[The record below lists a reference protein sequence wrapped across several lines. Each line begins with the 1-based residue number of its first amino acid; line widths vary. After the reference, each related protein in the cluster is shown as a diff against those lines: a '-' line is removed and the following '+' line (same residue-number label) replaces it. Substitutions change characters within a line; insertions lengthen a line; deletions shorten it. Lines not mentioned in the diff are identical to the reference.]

1 MAIKVVIV
9 GASGRMGTV
18 ASRCLAN
25 DPRFEV
31 VGRVGRVA
39 AEGIETD
46 LAACMSRTS
55 PDVLLELTTGRTAG
69 AHSLTALQQGVRV
82 VIGATG
88 LRQSELDQIV
98 QASQNSAAFVVPNF
112 AVGAVLMM
120 HFAGL
125 AAAWLPDAE
134 VIELHHEKKVDA
146 PSGTA
151 MRTAQIIQESRK
163 SPAMGLPEP
172 LLKAEGARGAFVS
185 EVPVHSVRLRGLLAH
200 QEVLFGGQGE
210 VLTIRHDSLDRSSF
224 ESGICLAC
232 EQGMTMKGL
241 VIGLESVMF

>member
-1 MAIKVVIV
+1 MPIKVVII

-18 ASRCLAN
+18 GSRCLAT

-31 VGRVGRVA
+31 VGRVGRVT
-39 AEGIETD
+39 AEGVETD
-46 LAACMSRTS
+46 LESCLDQTK

-69 AHSLTALQQGVRV
+69 GHSLMALGKGIRV

-88 LRQSELDQIV
+88 LPDSELKQISGAV
-98 QASQNSAAFVVPNF
+98 EGSAAFLVPNF

-125 AAAWLPDAE
+125 AAEWLPDAE
-134 VIELHHEKKVDA
+134 IIELHHEKKVDA

-151 MRTAQIIQESRK
+151 MRTAQIIQESRL
-163 SPAMGLPEP
+163 SAPLALPNP
-172 LLKAEGARGAFVS
+172 LLKAEGARGASVN
-185 EVPVHSVRLRGLLAH
+185 EVPVHSVRLRGMLAH

-232 EQGMTMKGL
+232 EKVMEMNGF
-241 VIGLESVMF
+241 VVGLESVMF

>member
-18 ASRCLAN
+18 ASRCLVA

-31 VGRVGRVA
+31 VGRVGRV
-39 AEGIETD
+39 ETDGVETD
-46 LAACMSRTS
+46 LESCLDRTS

-69 AHSLTALQQGVRV
+69 AHTLLALRKGLRV

-88 LRQSELDQIV
+88 IPTSEMEAIS
-98 QASQNSAAFVVPNF
+98 QAADSSAAFLVPNF
-112 AVGAVLMM
+112 ALGAVLMM

-134 VIELHHEKKVDA
+134 IIELHHEKKVDA

-151 MRTAQIIQESRK
+151 MRTAQIIQESRL
-163 SPAMGLPEP
+163 STPLVLPKP
-172 LLKAEGARGAFVS
+172 LLKTEGARGASVND
-185 EVPVHSVRLRGLLAH
+185 VPVHSVRLRGMLAH

-210 VLTIRHDSLDRSSF
+210 VLTLRHDSLDRSSF
-224 ESGICLAC
+224 ESGICLSC
-232 EQGMTMKGL
+232 EKVMEMSGL

>member
-1 MAIKVVIV
+1 MPIKVVIV

-18 ASRCLAN
+18 ASRCLAA

-31 VGRVGRVA
+31 VGRVGRIEADGV
-39 AEGIETD
+39 ETD
-46 LAACMSRTS
+46 LESCLDRTK

-69 AHSLTALQQGVRV
+69 GHSLMALQRGVRV

-88 LRQSELDQIV
+88 LLESDLNQISL
-98 QASQNSAAFVVPNF
+98 AADGSAAFLVPNF

-134 VIELHHEKKVDA
+134 IIELHHEKKVDA

-151 MRTAQIIQESRK
+151 MRTAQIIQDSRL
-163 SPAMGLPEP
+163 SAPLDLPKP
-172 LLKAEGARGAFVS
+172 LLKAEGARGASVN
-185 EVPVHSVRLRGLLAH
+185 EVPVHSVRLRGMLAH

-224 ESGICLAC
+224 ESGICLSS
-232 EQGMTMKGL
+232 EKVMEMSGL

>member
-9 GASGRMGTV
+9 GASGRMGMV
-18 ASRCLAN
+18 ASRCLAA

-31 VGRVGRVA
+31 VGRVGRVP
-39 AEGIETD
+39 AEGVETD
-46 LAACMSRTS
+46 LAACLDRTT

-69 AHSLTALQQGVRV
+69 GHALMALQRGIRV

-88 LRQSELDQIV
+88 LPADELAEIEK
-98 QASQNSAAFVVPNF
+98 AGTGAFLVPNF

-134 VIELHHEKKVDA
+134 IIELHHEKKVDA

-163 SPAMGLPEP
+163 ADPLALPAP
-172 LLKAEGARGAFVS
+172 LLKAEGARGATV
-185 EVPVHSVRLRGLLAH
+185 ENVQVHSVRLRGLLAH
-200 QEVLFGGQGE
+200 QEVLFGGTGE

-224 ESGICLAC
+224 EAGICLAC
-232 EQGMTMKGL
+232 EKVMEMNGL
-241 VIGLESVMF
+241 VVGLESVMF

>member
-18 ASRCLAN
+18 ASRCLAA

-39 AEGIETD
+39 ADGVETD
-46 LAACMSRTS
+46 LESCLDRTS
-55 PDVLLELTTGRTAG
+55 PDVVLELTTGRTAG
-69 AHSLTALQQGVRV
+69 AHTLLALRKGLRV

-88 LRQSELDQIV
+88 LPASEMEAIS
-98 QASQNSAAFVVPNF
+98 QAADSSAAFLVPNF
-112 AVGAVLMM
+112 ALGAVLMM

-134 VIELHHEKKVDA
+134 IIELHHEKKVDA

-151 MRTAQIIQESRK
+151 MRTAQIIQESRLSTPLVLSK
-163 SPAMGLPEP
+163 P
-172 LLKAEGARGAFVS
+172 LLKAEGARGASVND
-185 EVPVHSVRLRGLLAH
+185 VPVHSVRLRGMLAH

-210 VLTIRHDSLDRSSF
+210 VLTLRHDSLDRSSF
-224 ESGICLAC
+224 ESGICLSC
-232 EQGMTMKGL
+232 EKVMEMSGL

>member
-9 GASGRMGTV
+9 GASGRMGAV
-18 ASRCLAN
+18 ASRCLAA
-25 DPRFEV
+25 DPRFEI
-31 VGRVGRVA
+31 VGRVGRVEA
-39 AEGIETD
+39 DGVETN
-46 LAACMSRTS
+46 LAACLDRTQ

-69 AHSLTALQQGVRV
+69 AHALLGLSFGVRV

-88 LRQSELDQIV
+88 IPNDFLLEVQRQSER
-98 QASQNSAAFVVPNF
+98 SAVFMVPNF

-125 AAAWLPDAE
+125 ASAWLPDAE
-134 VIELHHEKKVDA
+134 IIELHHEKKVDA

-151 MRTAQIIQESRK
+151 MRTAQIIQESRT
-163 SPAMGLPEP
+163 SQALELPEP
-172 LLKAEGARGAFVS
+172 LLKAEGARGARVN
-185 EVPVHSVRLRGLLAH
+185 EVPVHSVRLRGMLAH

-224 ESGICLAC
+224 EAGICLSC
-232 EQGMTMKGL
+232 EKVMEMSGL
-241 VIGLESVMF
+241 VVGLESVMF

>member
-1 MAIKVVIV
+1 MAIRVVIV
-9 GASGRMGTV
+9 GAAGRMGLV
-18 ASRCLAN
+18 ASRCLEA
-25 DPRFEV
+25 DPRFEI
-31 VGRVGRVA
+31 VGRVGRVEA
-39 AEGIETD
+39 PGIETD
-46 LAACMSRTS
+46 LVACLDREK

-69 AHSLTALQQGVRV
+69 KHAMEALARGIRV

-88 LRQSELDQIV
+88 LSSSELDEIEK
-98 QASQNSAAFVVPNF
+98 ASASNAAFLVPNF

-134 VIELHHEKKVDA
+134 IIELHHEKKVDA

-151 MRTAQIIQESRK
+151 MRTAQIIQGSRTSDALK
-163 SPAMGLPEP
+163 LGEP
-172 LLKAEGARGAFVS
+172 LLKAEGARGALVS
-185 EVPVHSVRLRGLLAH
+185 EVPVHSVRLRGMLAH

-224 ESGICLAC
+224 EAGICLSC
-232 EQGMTMKGL
+232 EKVLEMSGL
-241 VIGLESVMF
+241 VVGLESVMF

>member
-18 ASRCLAN
+18 ASGCLAA

-31 VGRVGRVA
+31 AGRVGRVEA
-39 AEGIETD
+39 DGVETD
-46 LAACMSRTS
+46 LEACLERTS
-55 PDVLLELTTGRTAG
+55 PDVLLELATGRTAG
-69 AHSLTALQQGVRV
+69 AHSLLALRQGVRV
-82 VIGATG
+82 VIGSTG
-88 LRQSELDQIV
+88 LPQAELDEIENA
-98 QASQNSAAFVVPNF
+98 ASSSAAFLVPNF

-134 VIELHHEKKVDA
+134 IIELHHEKKVDA
-146 PSGTA
+146 PSVNE
-151 MRTAQIIQESRK
+151 MRTAQIIQELRIRE
-163 SPAMGLPEP
+163 PLTLPEP
-172 LLKAEGARGAFVS
+172 LLKAEGARGARVN
-185 EVPVHSVRLRGLLAH
+185 EVPVHSVRLRGMLAH

-224 ESGICLAC
+224 EAGICLSC
-232 EQGMTMKGL
+232 EKVMEMSGL
-241 VIGLESVMF
+241 VVGLESVMF

>member
-18 ASRCLAN
+18 ASRCLAA

-31 VGRVGRVA
+31 VGRVGRVEA
-39 AEGIETD
+39 DGVETD
-46 LAACMSRTS
+46 LEACLNRTS

-69 AHSLTALQQGVRV
+69 AYSLLALRQGLRV
-82 VIGATG
+82 VIGSTG
-88 LRQSELDQIV
+88 LPQADLDEIEKA
-98 QASQNSAAFVVPNF
+98 ASSSAAFLVPNF

-134 VIELHHEKKVDA
+134 IIELHHEKKVDA

-151 MRTAQIIQESRK
+151 MRTAQIIQESRVK
-163 SPAMGLPEP
+163 QPLTLPEP
-172 LLKAEGARGAFVS
+172 LLKAEGARGERVN
-185 EVPVHSVRLRGLLAH
+185 EVPVHSVRLRGMLAH

-224 ESGICLAC
+224 EVGICLSC
-232 EQGMTMKGL
+232 EKVMEMSGL
-241 VIGLESVMF
+241 VVGLESVMF